1 MTKSTETAKIKHV
14 NSEDLFLLFLQLQ
27 KAIRSHSFP
36 FFITHI
42 QAHSPLLGPLT
53 LGKSPAD
60 LLTMPDFKQAYQFH
74 QLLHQSAIP
83 LDISLTLLNPK
94 QHKLF
99 KPVLPVNKSVLTN
112 LHHLELTLKGL
123 LQRKFGKWM

>member
-1 MTKSTETAKIKHV
+1 M
-14 NSEDLFLLFLQLQ
+14 LLLRNYSSYFSNF
-27 KAIRSHSFP
+27 KKPFAPIP

-53 LGKSPAD
+53 LGSSQAD
-60 LLTMPDFKQAYQFH
+60 LLTMPIFKQACQFH

-99 KPVLPVNKSVLTN
+99 KPVPPVNKSVLTN
-112 LHHLELTLKGL
+112 LHHLELTLEGL
-123 LQRKFGKWM
+123 LQIKFGRWM